1 MTLLDQHASLC
12 VKNQKIII
20 SRDKGTSSKE
30 HRADN
35 SEHRYD
41 VRKYQLDGIVVKNE
55 KCCDFLLLNDSLRR
69 AYLIEL
75 KGRNID
81 EAVPQLQA
89 GKRIVSPELK
99 GYDFYYRIVCSK
111 VNKNDLMKNA
121 FRKFQDACGSRLA
134 YTSVHMEEKL

>member
-12 VKNQKIII
+12 EKNQKIII

-41 VRKYQLDGIVVKNE
+41 VRQYQLDGVVVKNE
-55 KCCDFLLLNDSLRR
+55 KCC
-69 AYLIEL
+69 
-75 KGRNID
+75 
-81 EAVPQLQA
+81 
-89 GKRIVSPELK
+89 
-99 GYDFYYRIVCSK
+99 DFYYRIVCSK

>member
-1 MTLLDQHASLC
+1 MTLLDQHDSLC
-12 VKNQKIII
+12 EKNQKIII

-55 KCCDFLLLNDSLRR
+55 KCCDF
-69 AYLIEL
+69 
-75 KGRNID
+75 
-81 EAVPQLQA
+81 
-89 GKRIVSPELK
+89 
-99 GYDFYYRIVCSK
+99 YYRIVCSK

-121 FRKFQDACGSRLA
+121 IRKFQDACGSHLA
-134 YTSVHMEEKL
+134 YTSVHMKEKL

>member
-1 MTLLDQHASLC
+1 MTLLDQYDSLC
-12 VKNQKIII
+12 EKNQKIII
-20 SRDKGTSSKE
+20 SRDKGTSTRK

-41 VRKYQLDGIVVKNE
+41 VRQYKLDGVVVKNE
-55 KCCDFLLLNDSLRR
+55 TCCDFLLLNDSLRR

-89 GKRIVSPELK
+89 GKRILSPELK

-111 VNKNDLMKNA
+111 VNKNDLMKNT
-121 FRKFQDACGSRLA
+121 FRKFQDACGSRLD
-134 YTSVHMEEKL
+134 YDSVYMEEKL

>member
-1 MTLLDQHASLC
+1 MTLLDQHDSLC
-12 VKNQKIII
+12 EKNQKIII

-55 KCCDFLLLNDSLRR
+55 KCCDF
-69 AYLIEL
+69 
-75 KGRNID
+75 
-81 EAVPQLQA
+81 
-89 GKRIVSPELK
+89 
-99 GYDFYYRIVCSK
+99 YYRIVCSK

-121 FRKFQDACGSRLA
+121 FRKF
-134 YTSVHMEEKL
+134 